1 MYEIVIITDRH
12 NFVKPIVDRNN

>member
-12 NFVKPIVDRNN
+12 NCAKPIVDRNN